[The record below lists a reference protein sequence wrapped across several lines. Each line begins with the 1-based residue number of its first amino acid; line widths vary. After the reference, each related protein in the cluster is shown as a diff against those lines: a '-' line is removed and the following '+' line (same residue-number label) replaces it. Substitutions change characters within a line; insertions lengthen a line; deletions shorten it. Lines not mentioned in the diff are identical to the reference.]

1 MSNELT
7 LQYLNQMYEIRERLA
22 QFQNRKKRIQNK
34 LQKLQSMVDTQ
45 LSRQQRELHEVVDA
59 ERREFEG
66 VFKEHV
72 DVNVKRVKRIAEL
85 QYNFEHM
92 MRDIENERDAD
103 VGWLKGMTKTT
114 IDDETTVH
122 QKKEATR
129 KILYSQ
135 LNFLK
140 DRLKA
145 EIEGRRVS
153 DDDIWRALEQYK
165 DMIQR

>member
-1 MSNELT
+1 
-7 LQYLNQMYEIRERLA
+7 
-22 QFQNRKKRIQNK
+22 
-34 LQKLQSMVDTQ
+34 MVDSKLT
-45 LSRQQRELHEVVDA
+45 SQQRELHEIVDK
-59 ERREFEG
+59 ERREFES

-72 DVNVKRVKRIAEL
+72 DVNVKRLKKITEL

-92 MRDIENERDAD
+92 LKEVEDERQGE
-103 VGWLKGMTKTT
+103 VNWLKGMTKAAV
-114 IDDETTVH
+114 DDEMTVH

-145 EIEGRRVS
+145 EIECRRVS
-153 DDDIWRALEQYK
+153 DEDIWSALEQYK
-165 DMIQR
+165 DMIQRQVQAKRNDINAPK